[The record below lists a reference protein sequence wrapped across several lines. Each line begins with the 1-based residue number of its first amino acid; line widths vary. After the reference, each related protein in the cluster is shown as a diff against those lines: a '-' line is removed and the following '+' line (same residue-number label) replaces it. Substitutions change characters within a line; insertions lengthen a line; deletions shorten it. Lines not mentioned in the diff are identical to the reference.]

1 MNKIMKTMALTA
13 AAAAISVA
21 AITPALADGRWHH
34 HGGYGWGL
42 GAAGLA
48 TGLVVGSAIASEPR
62 YYDGP
67 VDYDDEYAPPP
78 PPGYY
83 GAPRRYVP
91 VASGDLR
98 PWSPD
103 WMQYCESRYRTF
115 DNRTGTFVGNDGAR
129 HFCIAS

>member
-1 MNKIMKTMALTA
+1 MNKIMKTMALTVT
-13 AAAAISVA
+13 AAAISVA

-67 VDYDDEYAPPP
+67 AYYDDEYAPPP

-103 WMQYCESRYRTF
+103 WMQYCEGRYRTF

-129 HFCIAS
+129 HFCVAS